1 MKPVSVHFLHF
12 DFNLTKNEDMVLTR
26 KMRDGIGVK
35 LRTLIKAM
43 AVGRCPFR
51 APTKNNL
58 DDANIAPFN
67 APKVEHATKNGMIH
81 DITPSN
87 LSPKV

>member
-1 MKPVSVHFLHF
+1 MS
-12 DFNLTKNEDMVLTR
+12 
-26 KMRDGIGVK
+26 DGIGVK
-35 LRTLIKAM
+35 FWTLIRDM

-58 DDANIAPFN
+58 DDAKIAPFS

-81 DITPSN
+81 DIKPNN